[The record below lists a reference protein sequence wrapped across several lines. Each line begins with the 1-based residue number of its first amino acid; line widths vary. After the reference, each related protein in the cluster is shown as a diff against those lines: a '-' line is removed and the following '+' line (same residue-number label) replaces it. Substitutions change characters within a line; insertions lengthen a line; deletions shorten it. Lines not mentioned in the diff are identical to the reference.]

1 MLKSI
6 ILPYCLIFVMTVMGS
21 VASLFLKKAADSMKG
36 DTLVKSILSLL
47 KTPTIYI
54 GGILYVTAAVI
65 NIIVLRFLDY
75 SIVLPLTAFT
85 YVWTIFLA
93 RFRLKESISIFKI
106 IGIILV
112 IAGAVLVARF

>member
-1 MLKSI
+1 MLKSL
-6 ILPYCLIFVMTVMGS
+6 LPYVLLLIMTVMGS
-21 VASLFLKKAADSMKG
+21 IASLFLKKAADSMKG

-47 KTPTIYI
+47 KIPAIYI
-54 GGILYVTAAVI
+54 GGMMYVTAAII

-85 YVWTIFLA
+85 YVWTIVLA
-93 RFRLKESISIFKI
+93 RVRLKESISIFKI
-106 IGIILV
+106 IGILLI